1 MSGFWFFMTVALVVW
16 AIAGRARCR
25 TRRHA
30 GYPEAHG
37 RDPRDSEID
46 RLTERVRA
54 LERIITDSDWRLRRD
69 FDGL

>member
-1 MSGFWFFMTVALVVW
+1 MSTFWTILMIVAVICLLNGNKRRRYRD
-16 AIAGRARCR
+16 APRPDARD
-25 TRRHA
+25 
-30 GYPEAHG
+30 E
-37 RDPRDSEID
+37 EIS